1 MVNSEDEAE
10 TPALRKRVLVS
21 GDEHRNPV
29 HRLGKTV
36 KTSTKKGFSSYFSF
50 KSHKLLLESG
60 IIQFT
65 SSKRRK
71 VKDLLEPGEMTV
83 NG

>member
-1 MVNSEDEAE
+1 MINSEDEAE

-36 KTSTKKGFSSYFSF
+36 KTSTKKGF
-50 KSHKLLLESG
+50 LQ
-60 IIQFT
+60 IILNTLFFVIIIRKRNHTIYQF
-65 SSKRRK
+65 
-71 VKDLLEPGEMTV
+71 
-83 NG
+83 